1 MNIKFIKYI
10 QPIAAGGLVSL
21 LLWSVLCAPVQG
33 QGQGRGD
40 GGSVLESRAGGVN
53 ARIEVLGAA
62 YEGLPG
68 AVEGTQVRLVFYRPQ
83 QSALEGATGVF
94 VNEEYHTSLVRGA
107 WSDLCYGPGALELGA
122 RQMRVGERARDAL
135 DSISQV
141 QVRAGQV
148 QYFVV
153 NERGGRPVLEPVGAQ
168 QAQEQMRGLRYQLHT
183 ISRVDGARRCVGQQ
197 AVVAAVAPAP
207 ALRQVSLGADA
218 LFAFGRSDLGSMRP
232 QGRQALDQLLGQLG
246 REYGRLES
254 LRVIGHADPIGSAA
268 LNEQLAASRA
278 QTVRQYLLAG
288 AQQAGLG
295 LTGVQVLS
303 EGRGAREPVVS
314 CPLVATASAIACH
327 QPNRRV
333 VVEIGGVM
341 R

>member
-1 MNIKFIKYI
+1 MINKFMKSIK
-10 QPIAAGGLVSL
+10 PWWVLWLA
-21 LLWSVLCAPVQG
+21 LWSVLCAPV
-33 QGQGRGD
+33 QGRGD

-197 AVVAAVAPAP
+197 AVVAAVAPA
-207 ALRQVSLGADA
+207 LRQVSLGADA

-303 EGRGAREPVVS
+303 EGRGAREPVAS